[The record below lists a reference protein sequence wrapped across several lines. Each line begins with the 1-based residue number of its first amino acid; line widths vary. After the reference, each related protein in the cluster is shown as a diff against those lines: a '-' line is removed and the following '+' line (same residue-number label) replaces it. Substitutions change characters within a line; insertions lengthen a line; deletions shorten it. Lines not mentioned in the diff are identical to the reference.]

1 MTNMVKTVFDQLKSC
16 LDGAVLKCMNDG
28 IFPKGDIPSYKIEI
42 PADTSHG
49 DFTSNIAMV
58 SAKAFKLASKAIAE
72 KILAA
77 VSFDSTYIIGGEIAG
92 PGFIN
97 FKVDPVWFC
106 DVVKGISTDKEN
118 YGKSDIGGGKK
129 INVEFVSA
137 NPTGPMHMG
146 NARGGALGDG
156 IAAALEYTGHDVTR
170 EFYVNDAG
178 NQIAKFGM
186 SLEVRYIQQLKG
198 EDSIEFPEDGYKGD
212 DIIDLAKLYIEKH
225 GDKLLDVDS
234 ETRRK
239 TLSDFAV
246 PINMSRMKSDLEKY
260 RIDYD
265 VWFYESTLH
274 NTGAVDKTLE
284 FLKKQ
289 GVTYEKDGALWLKS
303 DDDSEEDKD
312 NVLVRAN
319 GYPTYFAVD
328 IAYHYNKLITR
339 GFHKAIDIWGTDHHG
354 HVARM
359 ERAVAAMGREGDL
372 DIVLLQLVRLMKDGA
387 VTKMSK
393 RTGRA
398 ITLSDLLE
406 DVPID
411 SARFFFNMREPS
423 THMDFDL
430 DLAVKQDNDNPV
442 YYVQYAHARICSI
455 IKNLNAEGYNLREC
469 TDDELKL
476 LNTPEET
483 ELIRFLATLPNT
495 IIDAA
500 TYYNPAVITRYI
512 MDLATKFHRF
522 YASCRVKGQDESLLQ
537 ARLNLCNCS
546 KMVFENILKMLKI
559 SAPEVM

>member
-1 MTNMVKTVFDQLKSC
+1 MTNMVKTAHDSLKLCIDNSI
-16 LDGAVLKCMNDG
+16 DKCIEKG
-28 IFPKGDIPSYKIEI
+28 IFTKCEIPLYKIEI

-58 SAKAFKLASKAIAE
+58 SSKIFKMPPRNIAQE
-72 KILAA
+72 ILDNIC
-77 VSFDSTYIIGGEIAG
+77 FDNTYIESAEIAG

-97 FKVDPVWFC
+97 FKVNAQWFA
-106 DVVKGISTDKEN
+106 DVVKGVISDKED
-118 YGKSDIGGGKK
+118 YGKSDIGKGKK

-156 IAAALEYTGHDVTR
+156 IAAALEYTGHEVFR

-186 SLEVRYIQQLKG
+186 SLEARYIQLLKG
-198 EDSIEFPEDGYKGD
+198 DDAVVFPEDGYQGD
-212 DIIDLAKLYIEKH
+212 DIRELAKLYIDKY
-225 GDKLLDVDS
+225 GDKLIDADS
-234 ETRRK
+234 DIRRK

-246 PINMSRMKSDLEKY
+246 PINVANLKRDLLKY
-260 RIDYD
+260 RIEYD
-265 VWFYESTLH
+265 LWFHESTLH
-274 NTGAVDKTLE
+274 ENGAVQDTLDFLDKN
-284 FLKKQ
+284 
-289 GVTYEKDGALWLKS
+289 GMTYEKDGAIWLKS
-303 DDDSEEDKD
+303 DDENDDDKD

-319 GYPTYFAVD
+319 GFPTYFAVD

-339 GFHKAIDIWGTDHHG
+339 GFDKAIDIWGTDHHG

-359 ERAVAAMGREGDL
+359 ERAVAAMGRSGDL
-372 DIVLLQLVRLMKDGA
+372 TVVLLQLVRLMQNGQVA
-387 VTKMSK
+387 KMSK

-406 DVPID
+406 EVPID
-411 SARFFFNMREPS
+411 SARFFFNMREPN

-430 DLAVKQDNDNPV
+430 DLASKQDSDNPV

-455 IKNLNAEGYNLREC
+455 IKNLSAEGFERREC
-469 TDDELKL
+469 TTDELL
-476 LNTPEET
+476 LLSSNEEV
-483 ELIRFLATLPNT
+483 ELIRFLASLPNV

-512 MDLATKFHRF
+512 VDLATKFHKF
-522 YASCRVKGQDESLLQ
+522 YSACRVRGQDESLLQ
-537 ARLNLCNCS
+537 ARLNLCYCCRL
-546 KMVFENILKMLKI
+546 VFHNILKMLKI
-559 SAPEVM
+559 SALEVM